1 MSRSV
6 FSEYNLLLPL
16 YEIKPTAGLKCAKY
30 VCRALQHVVGEL
42 AITFDRKKIMNQRTS
57 KKSSRAHENMER
69 ILPISEAYLSLS
81 LSLYFSH
88 MYTIFHTQISR
99 GFKVQSDKFEK
110 D

>member
-1 MSRSV
+1 
-6 FSEYNLLLPL
+6 
-16 YEIKPTAGLKCAKY
+16 
-30 VCRALQHVVGEL
+30 
-42 AITFDRKKIMNQRTS
+42 
-57 KKSSRAHENMER
+57 MER

-99 GFKVQSDKFEK
+99 GFKVQSDEFEK